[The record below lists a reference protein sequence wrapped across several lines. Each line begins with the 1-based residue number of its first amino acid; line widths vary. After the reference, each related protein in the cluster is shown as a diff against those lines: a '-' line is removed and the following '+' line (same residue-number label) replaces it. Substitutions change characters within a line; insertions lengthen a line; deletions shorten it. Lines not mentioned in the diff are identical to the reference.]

1 MDFVWRLFYQLNE
14 WWILLLQYDSA
25 APALYCWCDLFIIQ
39 RNCVFDLVQWNRKF
53 SGSVSYMCIY
63 FQQQGWLFSSCPAGG
78 RAASLDSPP
87 ASLLRSLDHI
97 HIPHLLKPRLSVSTD
112 LCAGWKLGWNINTR
126 PPPQVHILNLLRL
139 TCSAVHHFMDVWN
152 WHPIRK
158 HLLF

>member
-87 ASLLRSLDHI
+87 ASLDHI
-97 HIPHLLKPRLSVSTD
+97 HIPHLLKPRLSAEPGLICVQDGNLVEILTRGGSSPHSEPAQQYITSWMYETGTQFVSI
-112 LCAGWKLGWNINTR
+112 CSSKNKPR
-126 PPPQVHILNLLRL
+126 PL
-139 TCSAVHHFMDVWN
+139 
-152 WHPIRK
+152 
-158 HLLF
+158 